1 MQWQVGKAALRSTIG
16 HIDGTIIVHWNTM
29 LTQIDAFEYI
39 VILCVTDSIGLDNQ
53 VDFGL
58 VEMGLAYC

>member
-1 MQWQVGKAALRSTIG
+1 
-16 HIDGTIIVHWNTM
+16 M
-29 LTQIDAFEYI
+29 LTQINAFEYI
-39 VILCVTDSIGLDNQ
+39 VILRATDSIGLDNQ